1 MNFTSRQFL
10 RITLIIVMPLAA
22 VACSEQANKEPAAPQ
37 PAAKSSDSSLT
48 MPRSAAADNA
58 RLYFITPA
66 DGASVSSPV
75 HIEFG
80 LDGMDV
86 VPAGT
91 EAPLSGHHHVIIDA
105 ELPAANLPIPADKNH
120 VHFGDGRTTT
130 ELPLEPGQHTLQ
142 LMLGDYLHIPHQPP
156 VTSEKITITVE

>member
-1 MNFTSRQFL
+1 MNLTSRHFL
-10 RITLIIVMPLAA
+10 RLTLFFAMPLAMA
-22 VACSEQANKEPAAPQ
+22 ACGGPAKQEPAAPQ
-37 PAAKSSDSSLT
+37 PEAKSSESSLT
-48 MPRSAAADNA
+48 MPRSAAAEGA

-66 DGASVSSPV
+66 DGATVSSPV

-91 EAPLSGHHHVIIDA
+91 QAPLSGHHHVIIDA

-120 VHFGDGRTTT
+120 VHFGDGRTAT